1 MILIIS
7 EDRDARFY
15 KSHISN
21 HHLPINAYNY
31 NLEMNYLGILAIVSV
46 ALNSLKASASSR
58 GRAIY

>member
-7 EDRDARFY
+7 EDRSAQFY

-21 HHLPINAYNY
+21 HLLINAYNY
-31 NLEMNYLGILAIVSV
+31 NLEMNYLSILTIVSV
-46 ALNSLKASASSR
+46 ALNSLKGSASSR